1 MVVMTGLM
9 VAIDT
14 IDDSFGTTAGAIYEL
29 CLRYQWGIDKL
40 QYDVISRL
48 RVPLFMLTT
57 RSSSFSDH
65 GKLPS
70 TCATISVSTASS
82 AMTIAEK
89 HKNKSVKIL
98 MANFIMI
105 E

>member
-1 MVVMTGLM
+1 MVMVVMTGLM

-48 RVPLFMLTT
+48 RVPLPTLFQW
-57 RSSSFSDH
+57 
-65 GKLPS
+65 KE
-70 TCATISVSTASS
+70 
-82 AMTIAEK
+82 IAAIGG
-89 HKNKSVKIL
+89 HSRTND
-98 MANFIMI
+98 
-105 E
+105 